1 MKRKRKKILIS
12 LITSLG
18 IAVSA
23 TGCKI
28 AIDKT
33 VPFYYRVN
41 KSYEVTAEKDQ
52 TDKVISNY
60 PALSNTLID
69 DSIKTYENSNMV
81 PQGITSNSDY
91 IFTSCYDGLGN
102 NNSLI
107 VTLDKETG
115 NLVNICE
122 LESKA
127 HVGGIAFDESNNLIW
142 VSSNNGNVNAYYPD
156 IIAEQYQAEP
166 KYKDLNVGTGL
177 KNYKCPWK
185 NSVASLTIYNNTLY
199 VGSFTTTEKGLVKAY
214 KIVENEDKTKIA
226 LTYIKSFT
234 IPPQVQG
241 ITFYNNGTNTYLLL
255 SRSYG
260 KHASSIIQIF
270 KYDETISDYT
280 ENIPY
285 IYYKAPSMLEQI
297 SVDEESLY
305 TVYESAATKYQNGK
319 EQVDTLHIFD
329 LPKLTKK
336 L

>member
-1 MKRKRKKILIS
+1 MERKRKKVLIS

-28 AIDKT
+28 AIVKT
-33 VPFYYRVN
+33 VPFYYKVN
-41 KSYEVTAEKDQ
+41 KSYEVTAENKPN
-52 TDKVISNY
+52 DKVLSNY

-69 DSIKTYENSNMV
+69 DSIKTYENGNMV
-81 PQGITSNSDY
+81 PQGITSSSDY

-115 NLVNICE
+115 HLVNICE
-122 LESKA
+122 LDNKA
-127 HVGGIAFDESNNLIW
+127 HVGGIAFDPENNLIW
-142 VSSNNGNVNAYYPD
+142 VSSNNGNVNAYYLD
-156 IIAEQYQAEP
+156 NITGRYQSEP
-166 KYKDLNVGTGL
+166 KYKDLNVGIGL

-199 VGSFTTTEKGLVKAY
+199 VGSFETTENGLVKAY
-214 KIVENEDKTKIA
+214 KISENEDKTKVT

-234 IPPQVQG
+234 IPAQVQG

-260 KHASSIIQIF
+260 KHASSVIQIF
-270 KYDETISDYT
+270 KYDEQVTDYT
-280 ENIPY
+280 KDVPY

-297 SVDEESLY
+297 TADEESLY

-319 EQVDTLHIFD
+319 EQIDTLHIFD